1 MNRITGHLRVR
12 ETDRPA
18 KDLTVHVYLVGE
30 RQVPASIMDD
40 SKWDAL
46 FNADWKGLDAVRIGS
61 ANSDVAGQFVLDY
74 DPEALPRVTRDGTR
88 LNLWLAVTG
97 ADLASAYPCPKVV
110 YASCDIRIGAG
121 EQESFLIHLD
131 ERRLRR
137 LGLIGGVPQIRR
149 DGLSASAVLGA
160 IEAVAAAVP
169 KPDLDGIKFSRHFNE
184 RHEKRAQEMADAGV
198 RPRKQAQF
206 TVPVAMAAKSED
218 QPRLSIKADDQRGRL
233 MVHSQSNP
241 GGKPL
246 IFKGI
251 RRQTAVIGVASVM
264 VEVDDESGAFELALA
279 NVPDTLK
286 LDQADPL
293 ALWVPAKPT

>member
-1 MNRITGHLRVR
+1 MKRITGHLRVR

-18 KDLTVHVYLVGE
+18 KDLTVHVYLVGGL
-30 RQVPASIMDD
+30 QVPASIMDD

-61 ANSDVAGQFVLDY
+61 ANSDAAGQFVLDY
-74 DPEALPRVTRDGTR
+74 DPEALPRVTLDGTR
-88 LNLWLAVTG
+88 PNLWLAVTG
-97 ADLASAYPCPKVV
+97 ADLASAHPCPKVV

-149 DGLSASAVLGA
+149 DGLSASAVFGA

-169 KPDLDGIKFSRHFNE
+169 KPDLGGVQFSKHFNE

-241 GGKPL
+241 GGKLL

-251 RRQTAVIGVASVM
+251 RRQAAAIGEASVM
-264 VEVDDESGAFELALA
+264 VEVDDDSGAFELVLA
-279 NVPDTLK
+279 NVPGTLK

-293 ALWVPAKPT
+293 ALWVPAKLT